1 MWNKIVAIGL
11 LMICGVSLS
20 AQRLKPKGHLGI
32 GYTEASDSLMRSL
45 RGLETRGIVVK
56 SISPNSTAEQL
67 GILPNDVIVAINNI
81 DSLYVYDFVALTN
94 QLRENDPISV
104 TYIRDRRKARAVG
117 KVTAYPKEI
126 AKIGEIVYDEVQYG
140 RGYLRSIIQ
149 KPRGEG
155 KFPAVFYMQGYDC
168 KSIDFATDTSNNV
181 KKLIEGWVK
190 AGYAVFRIEKP
201 GVGESEGT
209 RGCNTLSYS
218 EELKVYENGFRNLKK
233 LRYIDSTKVFLFGH
247 GLGGVA
253 APLVAAQAAY
263 KPRGIITY
271 GTVVK
276 PWFEYMIDVF
286 REQPTFFK
294 ESQQSIDVNTRMMTP
309 LLFDWLIN
317 GKSVNELL
325 QNPDFEAIL
334 TSKENPL
341 NYQRGTFLGKSAKF
355 FSELNDQSVASAWAK
370 AGVQVLAIHGEM
382 DLQAIN
388 SNAAQNIAAIVN
400 EVKPNK
406 GIFKILKATD
416 QYFVKIPSMNE
427 YQKLLKSGKFLS
439 NYAPQH
445 FNPEIVEMTV
455 NWMKF
460 N

>member
-1 MWNKIVAIGL
+1 MWNKIIVVGL
-11 LMICGVSLS
+11 LMACTLSLS
-20 AQRLKPKGHLGI
+20 AQRLKPKGYFGI
-32 GYTEASDSLMRSL
+32 QYVEASDTLMRSL
-45 RGLETRGIVVK
+45 RGLETRGILVTSV
-56 SISPNSTAEQL
+56 SPNSTAEQL
-67 GILPNDVIVAINNI
+67 GLQPNDVLVAINNT
-81 DSLYVYDFVALTN
+81 DSLYVYDFVTLTN
-94 QLRENDPISV
+94 QLRENEPISV

-117 KVTAYPKEI
+117 KVTARPRET
-126 AKIGEIVYDEVQYG
+126 ASVGEMVYDEVQYG

-155 KFPAVFYMQGYDC
+155 KFPAVFYMQSYDC
-168 KSIDFATDTSNNV
+168 NSIDFATDSTNNV
-181 KKLIEGWVK
+181 KRLIEGWVR
-190 AGYAVFRIEKP
+190 AGYVVFRIEKP

-209 RGCNTLSYS
+209 KSCSTLGYL
-218 EELKVYENGFRNLKK
+218 EELKGYENGFKALKK
-233 LRYIDSTKVFLFGH
+233 LRYIDSTKVFFFGH

-253 APLVAAQAAY
+253 APLVAAQATY
-263 KPRGIITY
+263 KPRGIVTY

-286 REQPTFFK
+286 REQPALLK

-317 GKSVNELL
+317 GKSGNELL

-341 NYQRGTFLGKSAKF
+341 HYQRGTFFGKSAKF
-355 FSELNDQSVASAWAK
+355 FSELNDQSIASAWAK

-388 SNAAQNIAAIVN
+388 SNAAQNIATIVN

-406 GIFKILKATD
+406 GIFKTLKATD
-416 QYFVKIPSMNE
+416 QYFVKIPATTD
-427 YQKLLKSGKFLS
+427 YQKLLKSGNFLS

-445 FNPEIVEMTV
+445 FNPEIIEMTV
-455 NWMKF
+455 GWMKF